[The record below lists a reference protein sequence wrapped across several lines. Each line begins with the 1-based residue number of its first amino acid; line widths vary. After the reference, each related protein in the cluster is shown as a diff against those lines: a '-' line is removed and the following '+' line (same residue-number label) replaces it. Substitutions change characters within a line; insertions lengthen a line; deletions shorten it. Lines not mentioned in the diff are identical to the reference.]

1 MDSYPDNTAAK
12 YTTKLPATIDL
23 NGDWEVAAVEITYPR
38 KIYNIRD
45 GDCTMTIYSLYGCEP
60 SKVCEFSLP
69 SAIYA
74 DTSDIV
80 SAVNEKILKLCV
92 HSPEELGLKYDAT
105 TRKVT
110 VYSLLFDGTPILL
123 YRLVMSPILAKILGF
138 AMTITLETGTLE
150 SQPVGDVGED
160 ITSLYVYCDVIEPC
174 VVGDSKVQLL
184 RIIPLV
190 GEITGHH
197 IFTNHI
203 YVPIQKKHFD
213 CLEINIMTDTGDVVP
228 FACGKTIVILHFR
241 RSSNPYFLLQK

>member
-1 MDSYPDNTAAK
+1 MGCYPDNTAAK

-23 NGDWEVAAVEITYPR
+23 NGEWEMAAVEITYPR
-38 KIYNIRD
+38 EIFNIRD
-45 GDCTMTIYSLYGCEP
+45 GDCAMTIYGVYEREP
-60 SKVCEFSLP
+60 SKVCEFSIP
-69 SAIYA
+69 GGIYA

-80 SAVNEKILKLCV
+80 SAVNEQILKLCV
-92 HSPEELGLKYDAT
+92 HSPEELGLRYDAT

-110 VYSLLFDGTPILL
+110 VYSLIFDGTPIII
-123 YRLVMSPILAKILGF
+123 YRLVMSPTLAKILGF
-138 AMTITLETGTLE
+138 ARTITLETESLE

-160 ITSLYVYCDVIEPC
+160 VTSLYVYCDIIEPC

-184 RIIPLV
+184 RIVPLV

-213 CLEINIMTDTGDVVP
+213 SLEINIMTDTGDVAP
-228 FACGKTIVILHFR
+228 FACGKSIVILHFR